1 MKRLLLL
8 FAAIITF
15 SLSAFAANRTVQGVV
30 IGAEDGEPLVGATV
44 MGVGTQIGASTDIDG
59 HFTIS
64 LPENVKSLKVSY
76 VGMETREVPITD
88 GMMKIELSSS
98 NVLEEVIAVAFGT
111 AKKSAFTGSAAVVGA
126 EELSKR
132 GRCACRHG
140 ARLAD
145 AWFVGCARL

>member
-64 LPENVKSLKVSY
+64 LPK
-76 VGMETREVPITD
+76 M
-88 GMMKIELSSS
+88 LS
-98 NVLEEVIAVAFGT
+98 
-111 AKKSAFTGSAAVVGA
+111 
-126 EELSKR
+126 R
-132 GRCACRHG
+132 
-140 ARLAD
+140 
-145 AWFVGCARL
+145 